1 MERRLFIHFKTKT
14 IVEHGR
20 RKTSIKKA
28 SRKEREN
35 QGKQEREESGNKSR
49 RQQKQARRG
58 KAAAGPN
65 DLNSKVMATD
75 SGVCPG
81 VFKRIENSELSTSPT
96 PSNFIKASS

>member
-1 MERRLFIHFKTKT
+1 MEHRLFIHFKTKT

-20 RKTSIKKA
+20 RETSIKKA
-28 SRKEREN
+28 SRKERAN
-35 QGKQEREESGNKSR
+35 QGKQERQESGNKRLKSR

-58 KAAAGPN
+58 KAATGPN

-96 PSNFIKASS
+96 P